1 MLPKDIFLQKIA
13 AKQFREAV
21 TDNFHNDELHS
32 GQYRS
37 ASLCCPCA
45 VLGLRH
51 RRIQKC
57 ISDVFPLS
65 YGISQAILRNVL
77 HRLLTYTN
85 RNNGY
90 ILRHLRE
97 AAKICHRTDCLH
109 KFSALC
115 CPPCRQAHKVL
126 GIKQKFHQT
135 FGEVH

>member
-32 GQYRS
+32 GQYRLT
-37 ASLCCPCA
+37 SLCCPCA

-57 ISDVFPLS
+57 ISDVFPLN

-77 HRLLTYTN
+77 HRLLPYTN

-97 AAKICHRTDCLH
+97 AAKFSIELIVCISFQPCVVLLAGKLI
-109 KFSALC
+109 KFL
-115 CPPCRQAHKVL
+115 V
-126 GIKQKFHQT
+126 
-135 FGEVH
+135 